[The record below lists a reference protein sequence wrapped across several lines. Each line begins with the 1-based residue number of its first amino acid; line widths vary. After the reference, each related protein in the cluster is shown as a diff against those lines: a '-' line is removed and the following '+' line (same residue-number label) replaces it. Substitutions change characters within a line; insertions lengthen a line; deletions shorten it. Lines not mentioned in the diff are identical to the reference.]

1 MASGTSNPAET
12 LLDIHDG
19 TSANRLAVQSPI
31 AAAAIRLRRATAGA
45 VAAAADV
52 PITPTA
58 VTRYGLSINGTGR
71 AALSVNGAAP
81 LVVTGGP
88 TAGLTTLTLGVMFGE
103 VGVLR
108 VIPAALSDVA
118 VQAQVAGLP

>member
-31 AAAAIRLRRATAGA
+31 AAAAIRLRRATSGA

-52 PITPTA
+52 PITPMA

-108 VIPAALSDVA
+108 VIPAALSDAA